1 MKTKY
6 IGNAHKGYA
15 YTFLSW
21 FGITGLWVMY
31 LQTQGLSLL
40 EVGLCE
46 SVFHIASFLF
56 EVPSGVL
63 ADRLSYKLDLI
74 IGRVAAIVSAILL
87 LFGHSFLTFAIAFVF
102 NALSYNMQSGTL
114 EALLYDS
121 LKLDDK
127 ADKYPS
133 VISNINVFIELADTI
148 GVVIAGFMV
157 HWHFEFTYVIAIIVS
172 VLGLG
177 TVLIFKEPTLPRQNN
192 SSPLTTK
199 SIIVN
204 SYQTLRVNSTL
215 RYLMI
220 FDSVFAAVC
229 TAYYYYFQSLMES
242 ENFSGWLISVLMVLS
257 AAINIVGIKMTPT
270 IQKRFAQR
278 TFLVSLTI
286 ILIGLLLLSWF
297 KWIPLLLLL
306 FLVSQLLMSMTE
318 PIFSNIYNEMIDSEQ
333 RATLLSVAS
342 VMFSAAMIFIF
353 PLIGWLIELQSFST
367 GFGIIGIGLL
377 IITLFITKYFVKIK

>member
-6 IGNAHKGYA
+6 IGNPNKGYA

-31 LQTQGLSLL
+31 LQAKGLSLF

-46 SVFHIASFLF
+46 SIFHIASFLF
-56 EVPSGVL
+56 EVPSGIL

-74 IGRVAAIVSAILL
+74 IGRFAAIVSALLL
-87 LFGHSFLTFAIAFVF
+87 LFGHSFWIFATAFVF
-102 NALSYNMQSGTL
+102 QALSYNMQSGTL

-121 LKLDDK
+121 LKLGDK

-133 VISNINVFIELADTI
+133 VISNINVFIVLADTI

-157 HWHFEFTYVIAIIVS
+157 HWHFEFTYVIAVIVS

-177 TVLIFKEPTLPRQNN
+177 TVLIFKEPTLPRQKN

-204 SYQTLRVNSTL
+204 SYQTLKENNTL

-242 ENFSGWLISVLMVLS
+242 EHFSGWVISVLMVLS
-257 AAINIVGIKMTPT
+257 ATINIIGIKMTPR
-270 IQKRFAQR
+270 IQRQ
-278 TFLVSLTI
+278 LTPKKL
-286 ILIGLLLLSWF
+286 LINLTTALISLLLISWF
-297 KWIPLLLLL
+297 NWVPLLLLL
-306 FLVSQLLMSMTE
+306 FLISQLLTSMTE
-318 PIFSNIYNEMIDSEQ
+318 PIFSNIYNEMIDSKQ

-353 PLIGWLIELQSFST
+353 PLIGWLIEWQSFST

-377 IITLFITKYFVKIK
+377 IITLFVSKNLAKL